1 MDRRQKKTRTAIF
14 NAFIKLLE
22 QKDFYQITVQDI
34 IDEAD
39 IGRAT
44 FYSHFETKDYLLKGL
59 CEELFEHIMDSAIGN
74 HNHSHLYSH
83 CEVSNSVYL
92 HLLRHIQNNDDNL
105 LTLLSCQNNELF
117 LSYFK
122 NELKKM
128 IHLQFEKKQAI
139 NKTNLPEDFLANHIS
154 STFVETLTWWIHHK
168 FQQTPKEI
176 IRYFYMLLDGVV
188 EFLDIK

>member
-1 MDRRQKKTRTAIF
+1 
-14 NAFIKLLE
+14 
-22 QKDFYQITVQDI
+22 
-34 IDEAD
+34 
-39 IGRAT
+39 
-44 FYSHFETKDYLLKGL
+44 
-59 CEELFEHIMDSAIGN
+59 
-74 HNHSHLYSH
+74 
-83 CEVSNSVYL
+83 
-92 HLLRHIQNNDDNL
+92 
-105 LTLLSCQNNELF
+105 
-117 LSYFK
+117 
-122 NELKKM
+122 M